1 MLSNITL
8 VDLQNQDK
16 NSWNN
21 GTILLIEAALVLGA
35 VFSICCII
43 VLVTFLQKLNKT
55 MKIILIALCVHNT
68 IGFTVESILFGIW
81 SFDMDEMTC
90 SVMNIFSKSIIC
102 LSLEHLA
109 LVSFIRYHLS
119 SKTAKNENPNMRLIV
134 GLVLV
139 EYVSEYVITIL
150 AVVFSNSPYEVSC
163 LQDSDLK
170 SDSGVMNIAINLMK
184 SFVILAIGMAY
195 DYKLVTFLKI
205 RNVMSKQGTGQSKLI
220 PWKSNFQE
228 YDFLIPVSASVV
240 SGITCICLMA
250 IFLVIL
256 KGTLTFL
263 TFTLIAVTIPI
274 SILVVQIVL
283 TLRVAQYK
291 KSLPVIERKLNFH
304 DIGDDDHEEL
314 KVPPQGL
321 FHKAQLEQN
330 SFRRDVHSV
339 IGDPI
344 EERLQEVAKKLQS
357 DPMIACR
364 IENGA
369 SILHVR
375 PIMDEENLKDENGI
389 RMDTTIYCQE
399 VLPEISINPSHLN
412 RY

>member
-35 VFSICCII
+35 VFSLCCIL

-90 SVMNIFSKSIIC
+90 SVMNIFSKSMC

-195 DYKLVTFLKI
+195 DYKLVTFLKM
-205 RNVMSKQGTGQSKLI
+205 RNEMSKQGTGQSKLI

-256 KGTLTFL
+256 KGTSTFL

-357 DPMIACR
+357 DPTIVCR
-364 IENGA
+364 IESRT

-375 PIMDEENLKDENGI
+375 PFMDEKEVQDKNDMVGVDAI
-389 RMDTTIYCQE
+389 PGQE
-399 VLPEISINPSHLN
+399 ILPEIIINPCHLDIL
-412 RY
+412 